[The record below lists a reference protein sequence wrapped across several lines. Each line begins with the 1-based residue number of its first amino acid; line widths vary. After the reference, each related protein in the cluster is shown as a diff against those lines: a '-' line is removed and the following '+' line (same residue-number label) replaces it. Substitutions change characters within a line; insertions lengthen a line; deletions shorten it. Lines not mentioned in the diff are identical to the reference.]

1 MFHSYFSKRHF
12 ESQLKKIPISF
23 ESFQFP
29 KDQLFLNK
37 TDDSFLKKN
46 TCALVGNSGH
56 LLDQNLAK
64 NIDGIVILNNYL
76 ENLTDVRKN
85 FDNIFNKIKDKQ
97 EVVHDKKWAS
107 FGQYSNGKAIRIYPK
122 AYSQYTELVGLYSTP
137 FFKNIAEA
145 FYNGNVDFGMQYFM
159 THEYHVVDQNKLPR
173 NAFLHF
179 DPYQALKFIIY
190 LTDTNENNG
199 AFRYIP
205 KTHKKGQKLREEYC
219 QTNKGKQKA
228 YRIDYHQEVD
238 ESELKYA
245 SAPAGSLIIFNTD
258 TFHGGGIIKEKG
270 LERMV
275 LNFHCRKKEEKKPS
289 FWQRLFN

>member
-1 MFHSYFSKRHF
+1 M
-12 ESQLKKIPISF
+12 
-23 ESFQFP
+23 
-29 KDQLFLNK
+29 N
-37 TDDSFLKKN
+37 TDEILGKVN
-46 TCALVGNSGH
+46 T
-56 LLDQNLAK
+56 
-64 NIDGIVILNNYL
+64 DGIVILDNYV
-76 ENLTDVRKN
+76 ENLTEVKKS
-85 FDNIFNKIKDKQ
+85 FINIFDKIKDKQ

-159 THEYHVVDQNKLPR
+159 THEYHVIDEKKLPR

-190 LTDTNENNG
+190 LKDTDASNG

-205 KTHKKGQKLREEYC
+205 KTHIRGKELREKHC

-228 YRIDYHQEVD
+228 YRIDYHEDVNENDIQHAE
-238 ESELKYA
+238 
-245 SAPAGSLIIFNTD
+245 APAGSLIIFDTD
-258 TFHGGGIIKEKG
+258 TFHGGGIIKKAG
-270 LERMV
+270 AERMV
-275 LNFHCRKKEEKKPS
+275 LNFHCREKEQKKPT

>member
-1 MFHSYFSKRHF
+1 MFIKIKFRYNFF
-12 ESQLKKIPISF
+12 MNESNI
-23 ESFQFP
+23 
-29 KDQLFLNK
+29 LNQIN
-37 TDDSFLKKN
+37 D
-46 TCALVGNSGH
+46 
-56 LLDQNLAK
+56 
-64 NIDGIVILNNYL
+64 DGIVII
-76 ENLTDVRKN
+76 ENFITDIDQVKSSFVKT
-85 FDNIFNKIKDKQ
+85 FDKIKDKQ
-97 EVVHDKKWAS
+97 EIVHSKKWAQHD
-107 FGQYSNGKAIRIYPK
+107 QYSNGKAIRIYPE
-122 AYSQYTELVGLYSTP
+122 AYNQYEKLVGIYQTD
-137 FFKNIAEA
+137 FFNNIANN
-145 FYNGNVDFGMQYFM
+145 FYEGNVDFGMQYFM

-238 ESELKYA
+238 ESEVKYA

-289 FWQRLFN
+289 FWQRIFN